1 MSVAFNFVFAEMNI
15 VFAPKDPIMLCLQ
28 YVAFACTIGPNNFV
42 FAEMYIVFA
51 P

>member
-1 MSVAFNFVFAEMNI
+1 MGVAFNYVFAETHI

-28 YVAFACTIGPNNFV
+28 YIVFACTLGSNNFV